1 VDWEGNK
8 KQTMQMFHA
17 FVRRLVETV
26 HYAAEAGSKELY
38 DSAFDKAVILTKKFE
53 SYVAEFD
60 EYGSAETDGQLLRTL
75 VGLKSLSN
83 QDFEAAK
90 LQATFF
96 VGDLEKRESQIL
108 Q

>member
-1 VDWEGNK
+1 
-8 KQTMQMFHA
+8 
-17 FVRRLVETV
+17 
-26 HYAAEAGSKELY
+26 
-38 DSAFDKAVILTKKFE
+38 
-53 SYVAEFD
+53 VAEFD

-75 VGLKSLSN
+75 IGLKSLSN
-83 QDFEAAK
+83 QDFEVAK